1 MGSRRQQVSLIAVAL
16 AAGLVAASCQS
27 SRSGSSASPAPP
39 TAPRQAPPT
48 DLASDEALYHGLA
61 GNSILGFTTS
71 GAPTCEYY
79 RADGAVMT
87 SNAGREATGSWTVEG
102 SQACQQLNGP
112 PVCKQFS
119 FNPDGSVSSWIVG
132 SNTPAFGEVVT
143 GDRCTT

>member
-1 MGSRRQQVSLIAVAL
+1 MGSRRQPAYRLAMVI
-16 AAGLVAASCQS
+16 AAGVFAASCQS
-27 SRSGSSASPAPP
+27 SSSGSSASPAPA
-39 TAPRQAPPT
+39 TPRQAPPT
-48 DLASDEALYHGLA
+48 NLASDEALYHGLA

-79 RADGAVMT
+79 RADGEVT
-87 SNAGREATGSWTVEG
+87 VSNAGRDATGSWTVEG
-102 SQACQQLNGP
+102 SQACQQLDGP

-143 GDRCTT
+143 GNRCTT